1 MTKRIMLRILI
12 GFAGLLIILLIFLP
26 LIIRK
31 VTISNSK
38 EWIGRSITWE
48 KFKVNYFTGTA
59 KLIDFKL
66 FETNDT
72 TVFISFD
79 TLIIDTEPYRYFNS
93 EIVIEQFFLKGLTTH
108 VEMNDSGFNFD
119 DLLALSQSDTTEVD
133 KDTISAPPYKMEF
146 SNLELKGPILQ

>member
-12 GFAGLLIILLIFLP
+12 GFAGLLIIYYSFFCHLSSVKSLLD
-26 LIIRK
+26 
-31 VTISNSK
+31 SNSK

-66 FETNDT
+66 FEANDT

-79 TLIIDTEPYRYFNS
+79 TLIVDTKPYRYFNG
-93 EIVIEQFFLKGLTTH
+93 EIVVEQLYLKGLTAQ
-108 VEMNDSGFNFD
+108 VEMYDSGFNFD
-119 DLLALSQSDTTEVD
+119 DLLAFE
-133 KDTISAPPYKMEF
+133 
-146 SNLELKGPILQ
+146 PIRYH